1 MSNCQEKNKSVLSNQ
16 ISEGQRVVELS
27 EKTKLMKIVDMNQ
40 VHFQEETLMDILS
53 RLPVRSLLRFKCV
66 SKYLKTL
73 IDDPIFRK
81 QHLNRAKNDQNS
93 QKFLFYTCLLLED
106 RCTISCYPLSSDQQV
121 GVRELDFP
129 SNLKPQ
135 YCDVYCCCDGLVI
148 IKVYENSPGRYSF
161 LLWNPSTGESIELP
175 TSKFSSV
182 EEYSTCYGISFDS
195 TNDDYKIL
203 RIPKGWNEY
212 CRDVPGEIL
221 SLKSGYWRKIDAY
234 PSKILSRLYGI
245 HSLTIIHGAFH
256 WVAMSR
262 DTCFVV
268 SFNISHEVFGEII
281 PLPEKM
287 WLANGHIGVSELGGM
302 LCAYTNGYYQRKR
315 TFKLWVLK
323 DYGLKD
329 SWNEVISIVDPD
341 IIIASPKYKFPDGE
355 VLIWCEHFEGEEG
368 EGNSFR
374 TQRGPFTLLPRGNFQ
389 NGFAFTESLISPR
402 LLIT

>member
-1 MSNCQEKNKSVLSNQ
+1 M
-16 ISEGQRVVELS
+16 
-27 EKTKLMKIVDMNQ
+27 Q
-40 VHFQEETLMDILS
+40 VHFQEETLTDILS

-93 QKFLFYTCLLLED
+93 QKCS
-106 RCTISCYPLSSDQQV
+106 ISCYHLSSDQHV
-121 GVRELDFP
+121 GVQELDFP

-135 YCDVYCCCDGLVI
+135 YCDVY
-148 IKVYENSPGRYSF
+148 ENNLGRYSF

-182 EEYSTCYGISFDS
+182 EEYPTCYGMNFDS
-195 TNDDYKIL
+195 ANDDYKIL

-212 CRDVPGEIL
+212 CRDVLGEIL

-234 PSKILSRLYGI
+234 PRNILSRLYGI
-245 HSLTIIHGAFH
+245 HSLTIIHGHF
-256 WVAMSR
+256 
-262 DTCFVV
+262 
-268 SFNISHEVFGEII
+268 IGLLLFGEII

-287 WLANGHIGVSELGGM
+287 WLANSNIGVSELGGM
-302 LCAYTNGYYQRKR
+302 LCAYTNSYYQRKR

-329 SWNEVISIVDPD
+329 SWNE
-341 IIIASPKYKFPDGE
+341 
-355 VLIWCEHFEGEEG
+355 EG

-374 TQRGPFTLLPRGNFQ
+374 TQRGPFTLLPRGFFINQ
-389 NGFAFTESLISPR
+389 T
-402 LLIT
+402 ITSSNYILKILRDKNKDPKIYCKILALKSGSRRNIDQHRCGYHNVIL